1 MIDYNNIN
9 EHEFTMMVNSG
20 GYVKFTK
27 AFFDS
32 QLGLNTAFT
41 EEEFHQ
47 AIEFLKAKA
56 KKIVEGLFIAD
67 EEKEKKKQYIDASYS
82 YIEDFLKE
90 QYFVRIRS

>member
-1 MIDYNNIN
+1 MIDYNKIN
-9 EHEFTMMVNSG
+9 EHEFAMIVNAG
-20 GYVKFTK
+20 GFEKFTK

-32 QLGLNTAFT
+32 QFGLSTAFT

-56 KKIVEGLFIAD
+56 KRIAEGLNLAD

-90 QYFVRIRS
+90 QYFVRIR